1 MELTEDRIFQ
11 AFGLEQK
18 STGENEPAVAEQ
30 ADEGKGSGTEKE
42 LSTPALRASAHDDNG
57 GASQEDGEGDDPS
70 QALRASSPQRGEPSI
85 RGEQREQDAEDG
97 DDGEDPE
104 QGNNPG
110 GNGEQSLE
118 ERRANAARRRQ
129 QEQQEAIRTAVQQA
143 LQERDRQQAEE
154 MKNFFENAKL
164 SNPITGEPIRS
175 MEDFRAWQTAQE
187 NARIEQELK
196 DGKLTTETLTSLI
209 DRTPAMQEMRRRQEQ
224 QAAAARQAQE
234 AEQMRE
240 VERQLQEIR
249 KVDPSIKTVGDLM
262 HRPYSKAFYEA
273 VQRGNNFEDAFYLA
287 TRKQREEA
295 TAERAQQAAANN
307 IRSKDHLR
315 ATSIGGKAGA
325 NITPEEERYYRLFN
339 PKATQEEIQRFQ
351 NKYKKQ

>member
-1 MELTEDRIFQ
+1 M
-11 AFGLEQK
+11 
-18 STGENEPAVAEQ
+18 
-30 ADEGKGSGTEKE
+30 
-42 LSTPALRASAHDDNG
+42 
-57 GASQEDGEGDDPS
+57 
-70 QALRASSPQRGEPSI
+70 

-97 DDGEDPE
+97 DDGKDPE

-325 NITPEEERYYRLFN
+325 NITPEEEKYYRLFN

-351 NKYKKQ
+351 NKYRKQ